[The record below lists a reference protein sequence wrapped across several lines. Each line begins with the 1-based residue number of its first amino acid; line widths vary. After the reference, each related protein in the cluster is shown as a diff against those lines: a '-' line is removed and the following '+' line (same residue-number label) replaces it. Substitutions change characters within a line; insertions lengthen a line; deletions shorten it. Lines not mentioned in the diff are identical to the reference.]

1 MSATMSTI
9 VTATAGMVGLS
20 GLLGALLYAMAKRTS
35 EGDSDGEVELLT
47 SLLPGNNCGACGM
60 AGCGAMAEALA
71 KGEAVPQS
79 CPVASPAQLES
90 LSKALGLS
98 NEVNR
103 TRRVARV
110 RCGGTRGI
118 APRRADYEGVLDC
131 RAADLVGKGAKACV
145 FGCLGLGTCARACPF
160 GAITMGE
167 DGLPRI
173 DESLCTGCAL
183 CEAACP
189 RGVIA
194 VFDASQEVFVR
205 CVSTAPGKQVRS
217 VCEVGCI
224 GCGICVRVCEEGAVE
239 MLGHLAV
246 VDPDR
251 CTACGKCVEK
261 CPTDAMR
268 NILVD
273 AGVAVGVAS

>member
-1 MSATMSTI
+1 MSMTTI
-9 VTATAGMVGLS
+9 VAATAGMVGLS
-20 GLLGALLYAMAKRTS
+20 SLLGAVLYTMAKKTQ
-35 EGDSDGEVELLT
+35 GDGSDEKIELLT
-47 SLLPGNNCGACGM
+47 NLLPGNNCGACGM
-60 AGCGAMAEALA
+60 AGCAAMAEALA
-71 KGEAVPQS
+71 RGEAVPQN
-79 CPVASPAQLES
+79 CPVATIAQIEA
-90 LSKALGLS
+90 LSQALGLS
-98 NEVNR
+98 NGNVNR

-110 RCGGTRGI
+110 RCGGTRGL

-131 RAADLVGKGAKACV
+131 RAADLVGKGTKACV
-145 FGCLGLGTCARACPF
+145 FGCLGLGTCARVCPF

-167 DGLPRI
+167 DGLPHVN
-173 DESLCTGCAL
+173 ENLCTGCAL

-194 VFDASQEVFVR
+194 VFDASQEIFVR